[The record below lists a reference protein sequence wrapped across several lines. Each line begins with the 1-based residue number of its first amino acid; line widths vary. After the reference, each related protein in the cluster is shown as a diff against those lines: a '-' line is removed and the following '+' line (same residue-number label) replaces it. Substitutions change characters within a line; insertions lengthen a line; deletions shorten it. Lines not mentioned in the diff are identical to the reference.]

1 MLILCL
7 FIYLFISARE
17 IADADV
23 QDHIPLIVQRKSHTW
38 YTAEQGLEEV
48 EEGAPATCFPCRG
61 CVIL

>member
-1 MLILCL
+1 M
-7 FIYLFISARE
+7 
-17 IADADV
+17 DADV
-23 QDHIPLIVQRKSHTW
+23 QDHIPLIVPRKSHTW